1 MKSWFLRHGRSILL
15 AFVLLSVMG
24 VVAAFKLPVG
34 LFPLIDFPRVVVYLD
49 AGDQPVDRMVVEV
62 TRPLELALR
71 SVPGVLGVRSDS
83 SRGSTQ
89 IFLSFD
95 WGTDMVA
102 ALLQTQAMVGRVL
115 PTLPPG
121 TRFDTRRMD
130 PTVFPV
136 LGLSLTGSGSD
147 IVALSDFA
155 TYRMSPAL
163 SAVPGVAQV
172 EVLGGRQAEYQ
183 IIVDPARLSIA
194 GIGTAEV
201 AAAVAASNVV
211 AAVGRVEDRYRL
223 YLTLSESRLHD
234 ESDIRGIVVKN
245 SAGGIIKLED
255 IATIRLGM
263 TPAWTRVNAN
273 GHEAVLVNIKQ
284 QRGANSV
291 TLVQAVKDQLAEL
304 NSSLPSGVKVSTYY
318 DQSELIVASAGSV
331 RDAILIGAVFAG
343 LVLFG
348 FLRLWRVTLVVA
360 LILPAVLLAT
370 IALLYAANL
379 SFNIMTL
386 GGMAA
391 AVGLIVDDAV
401 VMLEHGM
408 RRVTERAQAAATTP
422 EAGPAATADTLLTA
436 SIEMFKPLT
445 GSSLATVLVFVPLAF
460 LSGVAGAFFKS
471 LALTMAAS
479 LTISYI
485 CALLVVP
492 VLMRHWVRLEDAV
505 RNEHSGK
512 VFVRIQAWQSRVLG
526 SLLQRSWPAYAA
538 VVILIIGGVI
548 SYTRVETG
556 FMPHMDEGGFVL
568 DYKAA
573 PGTSVQETDRLL
585 RQVETLVLA
594 VPEVDSY
601 SRRTGLQ
608 LGAGLTEANEGDFF
622 IKLKGMPRRAIDE
635 VMSDLRAR
643 ILAEVPGLRVETAQ
657 LMEDLVGDLIASPK
671 PIEVKVFGADDVTL
685 RRVADN
691 IARQIKKDA
700 GVVEVVNGVTIAGDA
715 LEIHVDGVRAAVEGL
730 DAQGVT
736 DQVTNLL
743 EGKVATTVQ
752 RGEKLLGVRIWTG
765 EDARARLEQVKT
777 LRIRAASGQII
788 PLSRV
793 AEVAVVQGQPQI
805 ARDNLRQMVAVTGR
819 LEGVSLGTAM
829 TEVKQTVAQ
838 ISLPSGVYVE
848 YGGLYNEQQNSMKQ
862 LAMIFVAAVLLVAV
876 LLCYLYESWAIVGA
890 IIVTS
895 LLSAVGVF
903 VGLWV
908 TGTELNLAS
917 MMGLTMII
925 GIVTEIAI
933 FYFAE
938 LENNTEASNN
948 HLIEAGRLRL
958 RPILMTSI
966 IAIFAL
972 SPLALRIG
980 AGSAMQQ
987 PLAIA
992 IISGLL
998 FGVPLVLLVMPV
1010 VYRRFS
1016 YAVGT
1021 NSASS

>member
-1 MKSWFLRHGRSILL
+1 MKAWFLRHGRSILL
-15 AFVLLSVMG
+15 AFVLFSVMG

-34 LFPLIDFPRVVVYLD
+34 LFPLIDFPRVEVNLD

-89 IFLSFD
+89 IFLTFD

-102 ALLQTQAMVGRVL
+102 ALLQTQAMVSRVL

-121 TRFDTRRMD
+121 TRFETRRMD

-155 TYRMSPAL
+155 TYQMSPAL

-201 AAAVAASNVV
+201 AAAVSASNVV

-223 YLTLSESRLHD
+223 YLTLSESRLHN
-234 ESDIRGIVVKN
+234 EADIRAIVVKN

-255 IATIRLGM
+255 VATIRLGM

-273 GHEAVLVNIKQ
+273 GREAVLVNIKQ

-291 TLVQAVKDQLAEL
+291 TLVQAVKNQLKEL

-318 DQSELIVASAGSV
+318 DQSDLIVASAGSV

-348 FLRLWRVTLVVA
+348 FLRLWRVTFIVA

-408 RRVTERAQAAATTP
+408 RRATERVQAAAATP
-422 EAGPAATADTLLTA
+422 QATADTLLVA

-512 VFVRIQAWQSRVLG
+512 VFVRIQAWQSRLLG
-526 SLLQRSWPAYAA
+526 NLLQRSWPAYAA
-538 VVILIIGGVI
+538 VVILIIGGVVG
-548 SYTRVETG
+548 YTRVETG

-573 PGTSVQETDRLL
+573 PGTSLQETDRLL

-594 VPEVDSY
+594 IPEVDSY

-635 VMSDLRAR
+635 IMSDLRAR
-643 ILAEVPGLRVETAQ
+643 VQDEVPGLRVETAQ

-685 RRVADN
+685 RHVADN
-691 IARQIKKDA
+691 IAKQIEKDA
-700 GVVEVVNGVTIAGDA
+700 GVVEVLNGVIIAGDA

-736 DQVTNLL
+736 DQITNLL
-743 EGKVATTVQ
+743 QGKVVTTLQ
-752 RGEKLLGVRIWTG
+752 RGEKLLSVRIWTG

-777 LRIRAASGQII
+777 LRLRTVSGQII

-805 ARDNLRQMVAVTGR
+805 ARDNLRQMVAVTAR

-829 TEVKQTVAQ
+829 GEVKQTVAHM
-838 ISLPSGVYVE
+838 SLPRGVYVE
-848 YGGLYNEQQNSMKQ
+848 YGGLYNEQQSSMKQ

-903 VGLWV
+903 IGLWV

-938 LENNTEASNN
+938 LENNTETSNN

-966 IAIFAL
+966 IAILAL

-1010 VYRRFS
+1010 IYSRFC

>member
-34 LFPLIDFPRVVVYLD
+34 LFPLIDFPRVEVNLD

-89 IFLSFD
+89 IFLTFD

-121 TRFDTRRMD
+121 TRFEARRMD

-155 TYRMSPAL
+155 TYRMAPAL
-163 SAVPGVAQV
+163 SAVSGVAQV

-234 ESDIRGIVVKN
+234 ESDIRRIVVKS

-291 TLVQAVKDQLAEL
+291 TLVQAVKNQLAEL
-304 NSSLPSGVKVSTYY
+304 NSSLPSGAKVSTYY

-408 RRVTERAQAAATTP
+408 RRVTERAQAAAATP
-422 EAGPAATADTLLTA
+422 EATADTLLVA

-505 RNEHSGK
+505 RNKHNGK

-526 SLLQRSWPAYAA
+526 SLLQRSWPAYAV
-538 VVILIIGGVI
+538 VVILIIGGVVG
-548 SYTRVETG
+548 YTRVETG

-635 VMSDLRAR
+635 VMSDLRER
-643 ILAEVPGLRVETAQ
+643 IQAEVPGLRVETAQ

-691 IARQIKKDA
+691 IAKQIEKDA

-736 DQVTNLL
+736 DQVANLL

-777 LRIRAASGQII
+777 FRIRTASGQII

-819 LEGVSLGTAM
+819 LEGVSFGTAM

-838 ISLPSGVYVE
+838 ISLPRGVYVE
-848 YGGLYNEQQNSMKQ
+848 YGGLYNEQQSSMKQ

-938 LENNTEASNN
+938 LENNTEVSNN

-966 IAIFAL
+966 IAILAL

>member
-34 LFPLIDFPRVVVYLD
+34 LFPLIDFPRVEVNLD

-62 TRPLELALR
+62 TRPLELVLR

-89 IFLSFD
+89 IFLTFD

-121 TRFDTRRMD
+121 TRFEARRMD

-136 LGLSLTGSGSD
+136 LGLSLTGGGSD

-155 TYRMSPAL
+155 TYRMAPAL
-163 SAVPGVAQV
+163 SAVSGVAQV

-291 TLVQAVKDQLAEL
+291 TLVQAVKNQLAEL
-304 NSSLPSGVKVSTYY
+304 NSSLPSGAKVSTYY

-408 RRVTERAQAAATTP
+408 RRVTERAQAAAATP
-422 EAGPAATADTLLTA
+422 EATADTLLVA

-505 RNEHSGK
+505 RNKHSGK

-538 VVILIIGGVI
+538 VVILIIGGVVG
-548 SYTRVETG
+548 YTRVETG

-635 VMSDLRAR
+635 VMSDLRER
-643 ILAEVPGLRVETAQ
+643 IQAEVPGLRVETAQ

-691 IARQIKKDA
+691 IAKQIEKDA

-736 DQVTNLL
+736 DQVANLL

-777 LRIRAASGQII
+777 LRIRTASGQII

-838 ISLPSGVYVE
+838 ISLPRGVYVE
-848 YGGLYNEQQNSMKQ
+848 YGGLYNEQQSSMKQ

-938 LENNTEASNN
+938 LENNTEVSNN

-966 IAIFAL
+966 IAILAL